1 MVHIFQIQ
9 IYNRNVNLDSK
20 SLNKDIIIKNVIWF
34 NKNKQVL
41 QNIYNNFKDFWN
53 FILVSRI

>member
-20 SLNKDIIIKNVIWF
+20 SLNKDIIIKNVIWS

-41 QNIYNNFKDFWN
+41 QNIYNNFKAFCN